1 MSRQPASL
9 RKIFQ
14 FCLEPG
20 ASQGQGR
27 EGFYSPEI
35 AASVAVTLLK
45 KMLLKSLKEDFCSSA
60 AKTSSLSLQAGD

>member
-45 KMLLKSLKEDFCSSA
+45 KMLL
-60 AKTSSLSLQAGD
+60 